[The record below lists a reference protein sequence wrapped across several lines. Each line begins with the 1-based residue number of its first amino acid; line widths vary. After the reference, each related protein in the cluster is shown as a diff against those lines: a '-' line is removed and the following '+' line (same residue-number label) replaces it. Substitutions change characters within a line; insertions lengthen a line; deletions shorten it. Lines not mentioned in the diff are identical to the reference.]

1 MPGAD
6 VEPDADVVPVPGA
19 DVEPDVELPAGFM
32 GDTAALR
39 DRWESVQV
47 GFVDDPRH
55 AVEEAHE
62 MVAAAVAEL
71 QAQIDRQRD
80 ELGGSWRDDAA
91 ASTDALLSAFQG
103 YRELFERV
111 LAV

>member
-1 MPGAD
+1 
-6 VEPDADVVPVPGA
+6 
-19 DVEPDVELPAGFM
+19 
-32 GDTAALR
+32 
-39 DRWESVQV
+39 
-47 GFVDDPRH
+47 
-55 AVEEAHE
+55 